1 MNGAAWL
8 SSHPWVVLDAAI
20 HLLCFLLV
28 AGHCLVRRRQP
39 NSTFLWLFVV
49 WTIPGLGA
57 FLYLCFGVDRVPDK
71 GANKHE
77 SDLKLLAERKAL
89 EAAMSASP
97 LAHVHHL
104 RHSARGEPN
113 REHHREFVRAMG
125 AMLPDHY
132 LLGGN
137 RIDPLITGNE
147 TFPAMLDAIQGAK
160 QHINLQSFII
170 GNDRVGREFLSCLAD
185 KAASGVK
192 VNILYDRFGS
202 TFAYWG
208 GLFRKYGSIP
218 NMRIEGW
225 TQANPL
231 KRQFQINLRNH
242 RKLLIVDGAH
252 AFCGGIN
259 LQSKNLDRNGHEA
272 IRDYHFSVQGPIVH
286 ELQYT
291 FIRDWHFITGHHHGD
306 LLTETHFPSL
316 HAPGN
321 AMIRLV
327 NSGPTGEREDLIDA
341 LFLSITSATRQ
352 ILITT
357 PYFVPT
363 PDILRALRAAAL
375 RGVDVRLVVP
385 QKNNHVYAGLAGR
398 ALYEHLLE
406 AGVRIFERRP
416 PFLHAKAMLI
426 DDAFAIVGTANLDV
440 RSLSLNYETCL
451 LVFDDA
457 FVNSLKRTV
466 LDEILLSDELRLAAW
481 QKRSTS
487 ARVTENMC
495 YLLTPML

>member
-1 MNGAAWL
+1 MGRVWL
-8 SSHPWVVLDAAI
+8 SSHPWAILFAAL
-20 HLLCFLLV
+20 HVLCFLLV
-28 AGHCLVRRRQP
+28 CGHCLVRRRQP
-39 NSTFLWLFVV
+39 NSTFLWMFVT
-49 WTIPGLGA
+49 WTIPGFGA
-57 FLYLCFGVDRVPDK
+57 FLYLCFGVNRVPNK
-71 GANKHE
+71 GFIKHE
-77 SDLKLLAERKAL
+77 SDLRLLAERRAL
-89 EAAMSASP
+89 EAAMNASP
-97 LAHVHHL
+97 MAHVHHL
-104 RHSARGEPN
+104 RHTARGEPT
-113 REHHREFVRAMG
+113 REHHREFMRAMG

-147 TFPAMLDAIQGAK
+147 AFPAMLNAIQGAK
-160 QHINLQSFII
+160 HHINLQSFII
-170 GNDRVGREFLSCLAD
+170 GNDRVGREFLACLAD
-185 KAASGVK
+185 KARSGVK

-202 TFAYWG
+202 TYAVLG
-208 GLFRKYGSIP
+208 GLFRKYRSVP
-218 NMRIEGW
+218 NMCLEGW

-242 RKLLIVDGAH
+242 RKIMIVDGTH

-259 LQSKNLDRNGHEA
+259 LQTKNLDRNGREA

-291 FIRDWHFITGHHHGD
+291 FIRDWHFITGNHPGD

-316 HAPGN
+316 HAPGT

-375 RGVDVRLVVP
+375 RGVDVRLVLP

-416 PFLHAKAMLI
+416 PFLHAKAMLV
-426 DDAFAIVGTANLDV
+426 DDAFAIIGTANLDI

-451 LVFDDA
+451 LVYDDP
-457 FVNSLKRTV
+457 FVNDLKRTV
-466 LDEILLSDELRLAAW
+466 LYDISQSQELNLSSWQNRPMPARLA
-481 QKRSTS
+481 
-487 ARVTENMC
+487 ENFC